1 VAAEADLLILEDDPY
16 GLFGLDDTP
25 RPTLKALDRDQS
37 VIYMGSFAKSVF
49 PGARVGFLVADQVV
63 VDASGRRTLLAE
75 ELSTVKSMLTVNTS
89 PIAQAVVGGVL
100 VESEYSLRAAN
111 RSKTEFYRR
120 NMRALLA
127 ALEQEFG
134 DDPRMTWN
142 EPSGGFFAVLNVPF
156 TADEALVEVSA
167 RDYGVLWT
175 PMGFFYGAGGG
186 ENAIRLSCSALEPP
200 RIEEGVRRLGKLVRD
215 RAL

>member
-1 VAAEADLLILEDDPY
+1 MM
-16 GLFGLDDTP
+16 G
-25 RPTLKALDRDQS
+25 ALRKM
-37 VIYMGSFAKSVF
+37 VWY
-49 PGARVGFLVADQVV
+49 L
-63 VDASGRRTLLAE
+63 
-75 ELSTVKSMLTVNTS
+75 
-89 PIAQAVVGGVL
+89 
-100 VESEYSLRAAN
+100 AAN

>member
-1 VAAEADLLILEDDPY
+1 
-16 GLFGLDDTP
+16 
-25 RPTLKALDRDQS
+25 LKALDRERS
-37 VIYMGSFAKSVF
+37 VIYLGSFAKSVF
-49 PGARVGFLVADQVV
+49 PGARVGYLVADQVV
-63 VDASGRRTLLAE
+63 LDGEGGRALLAE

-100 VESEYSLRAAN
+100 VESEFSLRAAN
-111 RSKTEFYRR
+111 RAKTEFYRR

-127 ALEQEFG
+127 AVEQEFG
-134 DDPRMTWN
+134 DDGQVTWN
-142 EPSGGFFAVLNVPF
+142 APNGGFFAVLNVPF

-175 PMGFFYGAGGG
+175 PMEFFYGAGGG

-215 RAL
+215 RLR